1 MMLMFGS
8 IVPSLALDRMGRRR
22 TMMAGCAC
30 LSLCML
36 LISILLSR
44 SSTAE
49 GHACSSAAVAFFF
62 LYTLIFGMSAHCV
75 PWVYVPEILPLAAR
89 TRGTALAVSSNW
101 LWNFTVVMITPV
113 ITNRLSWK
121 AYLIFFA
128 TNAVFVP
135 ALFFFYPET
144 GNLRLEEVDQIFE
157 RSGNPVAVARDI
169 AKEVKL
175 FGHIAAL
182 GSAATPGKKEDE
194 EVAEQETAGGHL
206 GI

>member
-8 IVPSLALDRMGRRR
+8 FVPSLALDRMGRRR

-30 LSLCML
+30 LGLCML
-36 LISILLSR
+36 LISVLLSR
-44 SSTAE
+44 SETAQ
-49 GHACSSAAVAFFF
+49 GHAYSSAAVAFFF
-62 LYTLIFGMSAHCV
+62 MYTLVFGMSAHCV

-121 AYLIFFA
+121 AYLIFFT
-128 TNAVFVP
+128 TNTVFVP
-135 ALFFFYPET
+135 ALYFFYPET
-144 GNLRLEEVDQIFE
+144 SNLRLEEVDHIF
-157 RSGNPVAVARDI
+157 SHGGNPVAVAHEI
-169 AKEVKL
+169 TMQVKR

-182 GSAATPGKKEDE
+182 GGSAAPSSKEE
-194 EVAEQETAGGHL
+194 EAAEQEQQEV
-206 GI
+206 I